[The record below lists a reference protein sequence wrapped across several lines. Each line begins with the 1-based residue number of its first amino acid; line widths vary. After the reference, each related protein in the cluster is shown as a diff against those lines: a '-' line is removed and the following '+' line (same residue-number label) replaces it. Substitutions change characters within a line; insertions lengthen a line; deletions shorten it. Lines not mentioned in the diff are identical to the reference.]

1 MSRKGRSR
9 KFYQGSSLIND
20 LAECRR
26 IINKILGGEKL
37 TRAEWNFIGRLPFV
51 GGK

>member
-9 KFYQGSSLIND
+9 KFYQGNPLVEE

-37 TRAEWNFIGRLPFV
+37 TREEWGFLGRLPP